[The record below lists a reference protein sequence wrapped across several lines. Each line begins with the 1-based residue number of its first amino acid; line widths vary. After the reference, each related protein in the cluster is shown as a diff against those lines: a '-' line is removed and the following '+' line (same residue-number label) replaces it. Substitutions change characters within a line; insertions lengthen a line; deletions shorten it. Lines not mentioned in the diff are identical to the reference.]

1 MSARLFRDAAF
12 ADGLSSNLRLGVS
25 ILVEGNRVV
34 WIRPSDGE
42 EEIGPGVDIVDASG
56 TTIVAGMVDCHSHLT
71 LPGGAHWLEH
81 VDDPPEQLLAT
92 AEDNGRLMNAAGV
105 RWARDVGAS
114 TGRDPVDGVVRS
126 LSLGLG
132 RRWSGRRDRP
142 YVRAA
147 GQFIRRSDTAPRDV
161 DESASLTA
169 SVRLQLEQGADLI
182 KLYPESG
189 FPQSL
194 AWSAG
199 EVEAAVEA
207 AHAGGVRVT
216 AHASTGDTSAVCVAA
231 GVDSIEHGFVID
243 ESTARLMASR
253 GTALVST
260 LTVFRSW
267 KSFSRTTTIPR
278 FQAGEGSERIHLRHE
293 AAMASVRTAHRA
305 GVLIAA
311 GTDFGG
317 GSSRANQLAWEVE
330 CLVDAGL
337 EPWEALAAATWR
349 GGRVLGE
356 PEAGVVREGGPADFI
371 LVHGDPLSDPTALWR
386 VWRLGWSD

>member
-12 ADGLSSNLRLGVS
+12 ADGRSSNLRLGVS
-25 ILVEGNRVV
+25 ILVDSNRVV

-42 EEIGPGVDIVDASG
+42 EEIGPDVDIVDASG
-56 TTIVAGMVDCHSHLT
+56 TTIVPGMVDCHSHLT

-105 RWARDVGAS
+105 RWARDVGAP
-114 TGRDPVDGVVRS
+114 TGRDPVDGMVRS
-126 LSLGLG
+126 LSLGLRG
-132 RRWSGRRDRP
+132 RWSGRRDRP

-147 GQFIRRSDTAPRDV
+147 GEFITRSDTAPRDV
-161 DESASLTA
+161 DESASLSA
-169 SVRLQLEQGADLI
+169 IVRLQLEQGANLI

-199 EVEAAVEA
+199 EVEAAVEV
-207 AHAGGVRVT
+207 AHAGGVLVT

-260 LTVFRSW
+260 LAVFRSW
-267 KSFSRTTTIPR
+267 MSFSHTTTIPR
-278 FQAGEGSERIHLRHE
+278 FQAGEGSERIRARQE

-305 GVLIAA
+305 GVLIAS

-317 GSSRANQLAWEVE
+317 GSTRANQLAWEVE

-337 EPWEALAAATWR
+337 EPWEALAAATWH
-349 GGRVLGE
+349 GGSVIGE
-356 PEAGVVREGGPADFI
+356 PDAGVVREGGPADFI
-371 LVHGDPLSDPTALWR
+371 LVHGDPLSDPSALWR

>member
-12 ADGLSSNLRLGVS
+12 ADGLSSELRLGVS
-25 ILVEGNRVV
+25 ILVENNRVV

-42 EEIGPGVDIVDASG
+42 EEFGPDVDVVDASG

-81 VDDPPEQLLAT
+81 VDDAPQQLLAT

-105 RWARDVGAS
+105 RWARDVGAP
-114 TGRDPVDGVVRS
+114 TGRDPTDGVVRS
-126 LSLGLG
+126 LSLGLR
-132 RRWSGRRDRP
+132 RRWSGRWDRP

-147 GQFIRRSDTAPRDV
+147 GQFIMRSDTSPPDV
-161 DESASLTA
+161 DQSASLSA
-169 SVRLQLEQGADLI
+169 IVRLQLEQGADLI

-199 EVEAAVEA
+199 EVEAAVEV

-231 GVDSIEHGFVID
+231 GVDSIEHGFVIE

-253 GTALVST
+253 GTALVTT
-260 LTVFRSW
+260 LAVFRSW
-267 KSFSRTTTIPR
+267 MSFSHTTTIPR
-278 FQAGEGSERIHLRHE
+278 FQAGEGTERIRARE
-293 AAMASVRTAHRA
+293 EVAMASVRTAHRA

-317 GSSRANQLAWEVE
+317 GSTRANQLAWAVE

-337 EPWEALAAATWR
+337 EPWEALAAATVH
-349 GGRVLGE
+349 GGRVIGE
-356 PEAGVVREGGPADFI
+356 PDAGVVREGGPSDFI